1 MYHNRH
7 FYLYAK
13 GWYQETKDVE
23 DDLKV
28 ILGRYCGMSPNSLSS
43 SDITHKL
50 LNLVERHIT
59 SEYGFKQFA
68 LRVFHTEGNV
78 GEFIRECITV
88 LALARSADLGFILG
102 DPDPTLLP
110 LKQRDTTH
118 K

>member
-1 MYHNRH
+1 MDSNRH

-28 ILGRYCGMSPNSLSS
+28 ILGRYCGISPDNLTTMDVS
-43 SDITHKL
+43 HKL
-50 LNLVERHIT
+50 LGLVEPHIT
-59 SEYGFKQFA
+59 NNYNFKQFA
-68 LRVFHTEGNV
+68 LRIFLTQGIVDTFFT
-78 GEFIRECITV
+78 ECILV
-88 LALARSADLGFILG
+88 LALVRNSDLGFILG